1 MAKFFLGL
9 FILSVFLFGTLPGSA
24 KASQDSYYMTGVEL
38 EEFCN
43 SKYDTEYGYCAGF
56 VTAIADVMLAQNVE
70 GLSSCNHISAKSE
83 QLIENIR
90 HFMEINPETR
100 TQLAR
105 VVVARTLAHGFP
117 CLSSGN

>member
-1 MAKFFLGL
+1 MTKIFLSL
-9 FILSVFLFGTLPGSA
+9 FILSFIFFSNTA
-24 KASQDSYYMTGVEL
+24 KASQDSYYMTGIEL

-56 VTAIADVMLAQNVE
+56 VTAIADVMLVQNVE
-70 GLSSCNHISAKSE
+70 GLSSCNHIAAKSE

-90 HFMEINPETR
+90 HFMEVNPETR

-117 CLSSGN
+117 CLSSR